1 MNRDILKILLSGLLI
16 LLLGSLAVYIVLQ
29 KDKIASWYKEKQDTV
44 ATEDKGQNER
54 IIIPMDEMPNG
65 KDLNQ
70 TPNFDSE
77 TPKPKE
83 NLAEPSTQAQPKPEY
98 EMPGLGP
105 EKKDSLHSSKSTE
118 RSNQMLAESKETPP
132 KESFDSP
139 RTKVREDKI
148 EYDDVPRPKKEK
160 HLRKKRH
167 YTRSRH
173 HSNLGAKLSSLEKRV
188 GRLEK
193 KLGVKS
199 SSSRRKAKNLSLK
212 KRVEILENE
221 VSTLKKKSKE
231 D

>member
-29 KDKIASWYKEKQDTV
+29 KDKIASWYKEKQGTV
-44 ATEDKGQNER
+44 AVEEKGQNER
-54 IIIPMDEMPNG
+54 IIIPMDEVPSG

-70 TPNFDSE
+70 THNFDSE
-77 TPKPKE
+77 AAKPKE
-83 NLAEPSTQAQPKPEY
+83 NVAEPSSQAPSKPEY

-105 EKKDSLHSSKSTE
+105 EKKDKGPSSKPPE
-118 RSNQMLAESKETPP
+118 RLNPALAENRESQSKD
-132 KESFDSP
+132 SFDSP
-139 RTKVREDKI
+139 KPRVKEDKI
-148 EYDDVPRPKKEK
+148 EYDDVPRPKKER
-160 HLRKKRH
+160 HLHKKRH
-167 YTRSRH
+167 YKTRH

-199 SSSRRKAKNLSLK
+199 SASAKNKTKKLSLK
-212 KRVEILENE
+212 KRVELLEKE